1 MAVDKNFIVRNGLE
15 VGGTL
20 IWAQAGSGKVGINT
34 TQFEGANIFQV
45 AGGIGATSLTVAQ
58 NSTLYNTEITN
69 ALILDDAVISIAG
82 TVGKVNQYVRST
94 GSGLAWAD
102 LPISQKFSSNF
113 TASPGQVTFAATYV
127 IGLVDVFI
135 NGVRLTE
142 SEYVAV
148 DGATISLLNP
158 CFGGENID
166 IVGQATIGLG
176 STDAIQGITILE
188 EGVAVGAAANI
199 TSINFVGAA
208 VTAVGLGVGVTVY
221 IDPPLGGGD
230 SYWNPIG
237 TTGIHTSRSVAI
249 GTQSLSGSEILRVQG
264 DARVTGI
271 LTVGESSIT
280 FNGQNNTIGIGTGT
294 VINETGITVGIISA
308 TTITGSLSGAAS
320 SVTVTNSIST
330 TTTYYPTF
338 TSNNGEILVDQSKL
352 LYQPSTGELKAGS
365 VNISGLTST
374 RTLSVFSG
382 VSGGLTITGITT
394 INSGRL
400 QFGTGLENVRIGYNA
415 APNVTG
421 NSNIAIGDQP
431 LVGVTTGSTNIA
443 IGQYALDTLTGGS
456 RNIAIGE
463 RAGRFL
469 TGNNNVIIGKFD
481 GNSNNL
487 DIRTSSNNI
496 VIADGQGNIRQY
508 ITSTGRVGFNTFNP
522 VTDFHVIGNSRFAG
536 IVTAT
541 AFVGDGSGLT
551 GISGV
556 GAGVSVIISDTP
568 PVSPTEGGLWYNS
581 NIGRGFV
588 YYNDG
593 DSSQWVDFSPVG
605 ISGTITTGSGVGD
618 SYWRT
623 AGVGIHTLSNVGIGT
638 TNATSALTVSG
649 SGTFSSNLTVSGIAA
664 ATQFALG
671 QNTSLNDLTSG
682 NYSNTINVGND
693 LLIYHLNDPVHGRN
707 NNIISDEYDLYLGT
721 KAETA
726 GSHNYIVLVGIHT
739 GNDAYNPNTSYVT
752 LRYGNS
758 QTKLQTLGVGVTI
771 TGSTFTNNL
780 NVSGIATIGT
790 AVTIYGNTGIVSA
803 TTFYGNVVGSITD
816 ATNLTGGYANASQL
830 NVSGV
835 ATISQGRIQADA
847 SSNLRF
853 GNLPAGSGSGRNIA
867 IGDQVLA
874 SLSGGLGRNIGIGE
888 LSYYDTTTG
897 QYNIGIGERSG
908 QKVTTG
914 AYNVIIGAYDG
925 NSGNLDIRTSSNNVV
940 IADGQGNIR
949 QYINSSGNVGIK
961 TTVVTEALTVA
972 GVVSATSFY
981 GTLNAGQLTGT
992 LPAIDGSALLNVVGS
1007 GSGVIVQDDATP
1019 VGTAGTINFGP
1030 NLSVSFASGTATVS
1044 GASSVSAA
1052 TTAYALAGSPNVS
1065 LGNVNAGIITASSLS
1080 LSGIITSTKS
1090 GSNGATFNATGEA
1103 YFIADS
1109 GTNFTSFLDFR
1120 ENGVLKANV
1129 AYSPTNSSALEL
1141 NSAVSSNVVI
1151 ATGGGKVGI
1160 GTTIATSK
1168 LTVSGGVNVSGVVT
1182 ASSFSGSGSGL
1193 TNIPSGQLT
1202 GALPAIDGSALLNV
1216 TASGTGI
1223 VVKDDNANVGS
1234 AVTVNFGTGL
1244 DVTFNAGIATITAS
1258 GGSLQS
1264 RTVVTGVTTSIAN
1277 NGIGNTNIT
1286 GFKSYALMKVGLST
1300 TGWLRLYTD
1309 SASRDA
1315 DASRSQGVDPA
1326 PGSGVIAE
1334 VITTGIST
1342 TQIISPF
1349 VMGGNL
1355 DNPADT
1361 TIYASITN
1369 LSGSTQ
1375 AITANLTILQL
1386 EA

>member
-58 NSTLYNTEITN
+58 NSTFYNTEITN

-320 SVTVTNSIST
+320 SVTVTNSVST

-508 ITSTGRVGFNTFNP
+508 ITSTGKVGFNTFNP
-522 VTDFHVIGNSRFAG
+522 VTDFHVIGNSIFAG

-551 GISGV
+551 N
-556 GAGVSVIISDTP
+556 II
-568 PVSPTEGGLWYNS
+568 
-581 NIGRGFV
+581 
-588 YYNDG
+588 
-593 DSSQWVDFSPVG
+593 
-605 ISGTITTGSGVGD
+605 GST
-618 SYWRT
+618 SYWT
-623 AGVGIHTLSNVGIGT
+623 TSGIGIHTLSNVGVGT
-638 TNATSALTVSG
+638 TNPTSALTVRG
-649 SGTFSSNLTVSGIAA
+649 
-664 ATQFALG
+664 
-671 QNTSLNDLTSG
+671 NTSL
-682 NYSNTINVGND
+682 
-693 LLIYHLNDPVHGRN
+693 
-707 NNIISDEYDLYLGT
+707 
-721 KAETA
+721 ET
-726 GSHNYIVLVGIHT
+726 
-739 GNDAYNPNTSYVT
+739 
-752 LRYGNS
+752 
-758 QTKLQTLGVGVTI
+758 
-771 TGSTFTNNL
+771 L
-780 NVSGIATIGT
+780 NVSGISTFQNDLKVAEYSYGTNSNQITLGNNKFRIYSDGSNTYLKNYDTNTEGDLYIETDELLVRKYDGTETIAQFTEGAGVKLNYQGIKKFETLGAGAT
-790 AVTIYGNTGIVSA
+790 VTG
-803 TTFYGNVVGSITD
+803 TTF
-816 ATNLTGGYANASQL
+816 TNQL
-830 NVSGV
+830 SVSGV
-835 ATISQGRIQADA
+835 STFQSNVYLGDSDVLNFGNSNNLQISYNPGVTPYNFINGGTTALTIRSGDLDIQSGSQNYTSFSANNTETSICWVGTNSNSQRVKVNQTSVELYADVKVLPVDSFPA
-847 SSNLRF
+847 RFSVGTGGTVITTTSDGLVGIGITNPTSNLHVNGNGRF
-853 GNLPAGSGSGRNIA
+853 TGVVTATSFVGDGSQLTGISGSGGTLGVGTFYA
-867 IGDQVLA
+867 SIGV
-874 SLSGGLGRNIGIGE
+874 
-888 LSYYDTTTG
+888 TTTIHTLSNSNVVSEYTLFF
-897 QYNIGIGERSG
+897 QYNSTIQS
-908 QKVTTG
+908 QKVMVMNNGST
-914 AYNVIIGAYDG
+914 AYAQEYAIMYEPSQIV
-925 NSGNLDIRTSSNNVV
+925 S
-940 IADGQGNIR
+940 
-949 QYINSSGNVGIK
+949 VG
-961 TTVVTEALTVA
+961 
-972 GVVSATSFY
+972 
-981 GTLNAGQLTGT
+981 
-992 LPAIDGSALLNVVGS
+992 
-1007 GSGVIVQDDATP
+1007 
-1019 VGTAGTINFGP
+1019 
-1030 NLSVSFASGTATVS
+1030 ATVS
-1044 GASSVSAA
+1044 GS
-1052 TTAYALAGSPNVS
+1052 NV
-1065 LGNVNAGIITASSLS
+1065 LLQVTPK
-1080 LSGIITSTKS
+1080 SGI
-1090 GSNGATFNATGEA
+1090 
-1103 YFIADS
+1103 
-1109 GTNFTSFLDFR
+1109 
-1120 ENGVLKANV
+1120 
-1129 AYSPTNSSALEL
+1129 
-1141 NSAVSSNVVI
+1141 
-1151 ATGGGKVGI
+1151 
-1160 GTTIATSK
+1160 
-1168 LTVSGGVNVSGVVT
+1168 
-1182 ASSFSGSGSGL
+1182 
-1193 TNIPSGQLT
+1193 
-1202 GALPAIDGSALLNV
+1202 
-1216 TASGTGI
+1216 TGI
-1223 VVKDDNANVGS
+1223 TTFKYLLQVVS
-1234 AVTVNFGTGL
+1234 
-1244 DVTFNAGIATITAS
+1244 
-1258 GGSLQS
+1258 
-1264 RTVVTGVTTSIAN
+1264 
-1277 NGIGNTNIT
+1277 
-1286 GFKSYALMKVGLST
+1286 
-1300 TGWLRLYTD
+1300 
-1309 SASRDA
+1309 
-1315 DASRSQGVDPA
+1315 
-1326 PGSGVIAE
+1326 
-1334 VITTGIST
+1334 
-1342 TQIISPF
+1342 
-1349 VMGGNL
+1349 
-1355 DNPADT
+1355 
-1361 TIYASITN
+1361 
-1369 LSGSTQ
+1369 
-1375 AITANLTILQL
+1375 
-1386 EA
+1386 

>member
-58 NSTLYNTEITN
+58 NSTFYNAEITN
-69 ALILDDAVISIAG
+69 ELILDNAAISIGG
-82 TVGKVNQYVRST
+82 TLGKINQYIRST
-94 GSGLAWAD
+94 GNGLGWAD
-102 LPISQKFSSNF
+102 LPISQKFASNF
-113 TASPGQVTFAATYV
+113 TANPGQITFSATYV
-127 IGLVDVFI
+127 VGLVDVYI
-135 NGVRLTE
+135 NGIRLTD

-148 DGATISLLNP
+148 DGATVSLLNP
-158 CFGGENID
+158 CFGGENVD

-176 STDAIQGITILE
+176 STDAIQGITVLE
-188 EGVAVGAAANI
+188 EGVAVGAAQNI

-221 IDPPLGGGD
+221 IDPSSGGI
-230 SYWNPIG
+230 SYWDPIS
-237 TTGIHTSRSVAI
+237 TTGIHTSRNVAI

-294 VINETGITVGIISA
+294 VISESGITVGVITAVSF
-308 TTITGSLSGAAS
+308 TGSLTGAAS

-338 TSNNGEILVDQSKL
+338 SSDDGQILVDKSKL
-352 LYQPSTGELKAGS
+352 LYQPSSGELKAGS
-365 VNISGLTST
+365 VNVSGLTST
-374 RTLSVFSG
+374 RTLRVFSG

-400 QFGTGLENVRIGYNA
+400 QFGTGLENIRIGFNA
-415 APNVTG
+415 APNTTG
-421 NSNIAIGDQP
+421 NSNIAIGDGP
-431 LVGVTTGSTNIA
+431 LAGLTSGSTNIGV
-443 IGQYALDTLTGGS
+443 GQYALESLTSGS
-456 RNIAIGE
+456 NNIAIGE

-469 TGNNNVIIGKFD
+469 TGNNNVIIGRFD

-487 DIRTSSNNI
+487 DIRNSSNNI
-496 VIADGQGNIRQY
+496 VLADGQGNIRQY
-508 ITSTGRVGFNTFNP
+508 INSSGRVGFNTFNP
-522 VTDFHVIGNSRFAG
+522 VTDFHVVGNSRFSG
-536 IVTAT
+536 IVTA
-541 AFVGDGSGLT
+541 AFFVGDGSGLT
-551 GISGV
+551 NIS
-556 GAGVSVIISDTP
+556 
-568 PVSPTEGGLWYNS
+568 
-581 NIGRGFV
+581 
-588 YYNDG
+588 
-593 DSSQWVDFSPVG
+593 
-605 ISGTITTGSGVGD
+605 GSGVGD

-638 TNATSALTVSG
+638 TNPTSALTVTG
-649 SGTFSSNLTVSGIAA
+649 
-664 ATQFALG
+664 
-671 QNTSLNDLTSG
+671 NTSLETLNVSG
-682 NYSNTINVGND
+682 VSTFNGRINAGTGGILFDTGSYSG
-693 LLIYHLNDPVHGRN
+693 
-707 NNIISDEYDLYLGT
+707 SDEPIKLW
-721 KAETA
+721 
-726 GSHNYIVLVGIHT
+726 I
-739 GNDAYNPNTSYVT
+739 
-752 LRYGNS
+752 GNS
-758 QTKLQTLGVGVTI
+758 GGARYFTLTRSNGGQVIFNNAHPTGTNDHRAPTHSFTQTGGDYYALFNNGSVKLYHPASSSGILDQKFETIGTGVTV
-771 TGSTFTNNL
+771 TGTTFTNQL

-790 AVTIYGNTGIVSA
+790 GVTIYGSTGIVSA
-803 TTFYGNVVGSITD
+803 TAFYGDVVGNITGSITD
-816 ATNLTGGYANASQL
+816 ATNLTGGTANASSL
-830 NVSGV
+830 NVSGI
-835 ATISQGRIQADA
+835 ATISAGRIQADA

-867 IGDQVLA
+867 IGDQVLF
-874 SLSGGLGRNIGIGE
+874 SLSGGQGRNIGIGE

-897 QYNIGIGERSG
+897 QYNIGIGERAG
-908 QKVTTG
+908 QKVSTG
-914 AYNVIIGAYDG
+914 SYNVILGAYDG

-981 GTLNAGQLTGT
+981 GTLNASQLTGT
-992 LPAIDGSALLNVVGS
+992 LPAIDGSALINVVGS
-1007 GSGVIVQDDATP
+1007 GSGVVIQDDATP
-1019 VGTAGTINFGP
+1019 VGTAGTINFGS
-1030 NLSVSFASGTATVS
+1030 NISVSFASGIATVS
-1044 GASSVSAA
+1044 ASIPGINTSGTS
-1052 TTAYALAGSPNVS
+1052 TFNQLNVS
-1065 LGNVNAGIITASSLS
+1065 GVSTFTNNINLNTGNLKVATNGIIKIGNSDELELYYNGATGQTIKSTGDLRILTSRLLINNSANDEQLIEANQNGSVALYYNNSKKFETIGTGVTVTGTTFTNQLSISGNTNSAGIITASS
-1080 LSGIITSTKS
+1080 
-1090 GSNGATFNATGEA
+1090 
-1103 YFIADS
+1103 
-1109 GTNFTSFLDFR
+1109 
-1120 ENGVLKANV
+1120 
-1129 AYSPTNSSALEL
+1129 
-1141 NSAVSSNVVI
+1141 
-1151 ATGGGKVGI
+1151 
-1160 GTTIATSK
+1160 
-1168 LTVSGGVNVSGVVT
+1168 
-1182 ASSFSGSGSGL
+1182 FSGSASGL
-1193 TNIPSGQLT
+1193 TNIPAGQLT
-1202 GALPAIDGSALLNV
+1202 GSLPAIDGSQLLNV

-1300 TGWLRLYTD
+1300 AGWLRLYTD
-1309 SASRDA
+1309 SASRAA
-1315 DASRSQGVDPA
+1315 DVSRSQGVDPA

-1375 AITANLTILQL
+1375 AITATLTILQL

>member
-320 SVTVTNSIST
+320 SVTVTNS
-330 TTTYYPTF
+330 
-338 TSNNGEILVDQSKL
+338 V
-352 LYQPSTGELKAGS
+352 
-365 VNISGLTST
+365 TST

-382 VSGGLTITGITT
+382 VTGGLTITGITT

-400 QFGTGLENVRIGYNA
+400 QFGTGLENVRIGFNA
-415 APNVTG
+415 APSVTG
-421 NSNIAIGDQP
+421 TSNIAIGDQP

-469 TGNNNVIIGKFD
+469 TGNNNVIIGRFD

-508 ITSTGRVGFNTFNP
+508 ITSTGRVGFNTYNP
-522 VTDFHVIGNSRFAG
+522 VSDFHVVGNSRFAG

-605 ISGTITTGSGVGD
+605 ISGTITSGSGVGD

-752 LRYGNS
+752 LSYGDS
-758 QTKLQTLGVGVTI
+758 GVKLRTLGVGVTI

-853 GNLPAGSGSGRNIA
+853 GNPI
-867 IGDQVLA
+867 
-874 SLSGGLGRNIGIGE
+874 
-888 LSYYDTTTG
+888 
-897 QYNIGIGERSG
+897 QYWYWRE
-908 QKVTTG
+908 
-914 AYNVIIGAYDG
+914 
-925 NSGNLDIRTSSNNVV
+925 IRTKGYYRC
-940 IADGQGNIR
+940 I
-949 QYINSSGNVGIK
+949 
-961 TTVVTEALTVA
+961 
-972 GVVSATSFY
+972 
-981 GTLNAGQLTGT
+981 
-992 LPAIDGSALLNVVGS
+992 
-1007 GSGVIVQDDATP
+1007 
-1019 VGTAGTINFGP
+1019 
-1030 NLSVSFASGTATVS
+1030 
-1044 GASSVSAA
+1044 
-1052 TTAYALAGSPNVS
+1052 
-1065 LGNVNAGIITASSLS
+1065 
-1080 LSGIITSTKS
+1080 
-1090 GSNGATFNATGEA
+1090 
-1103 YFIADS
+1103 
-1109 GTNFTSFLDFR
+1109 
-1120 ENGVLKANV
+1120 
-1129 AYSPTNSSALEL
+1129 
-1141 NSAVSSNVVI
+1141 
-1151 ATGGGKVGI
+1151 
-1160 GTTIATSK
+1160 
-1168 LTVSGGVNVSGVVT
+1168 
-1182 ASSFSGSGSGL
+1182 
-1193 TNIPSGQLT
+1193 
-1202 GALPAIDGSALLNV
+1202 
-1216 TASGTGI
+1216 
-1223 VVKDDNANVGS
+1223 
-1234 AVTVNFGTGL
+1234 
-1244 DVTFNAGIATITAS
+1244 
-1258 GGSLQS
+1258 
-1264 RTVVTGVTTSIAN
+1264 
-1277 NGIGNTNIT
+1277 
-1286 GFKSYALMKVGLST
+1286 
-1300 TGWLRLYTD
+1300 
-1309 SASRDA
+1309 
-1315 DASRSQGVDPA
+1315 
-1326 PGSGVIAE
+1326 
-1334 VITTGIST
+1334 
-1342 TQIISPF
+1342 
-1349 VMGGNL
+1349 
-1355 DNPADT
+1355 
-1361 TIYASITN
+1361 
-1369 LSGSTQ
+1369 
-1375 AITANLTILQL
+1375 
-1386 EA
+1386 